1 MFSLLSALFIRIRRE
16 EEGGGRGGRWA
27 LACAAHQVKQILCK
41 GSIVF
46 LGGELLWRG
55 GSGRK
60 RGESGTKLNK
70 FHNNPQKNT
79 RS

>member
-1 MFSLLSALFIRIRRE
+1 MFSLLAALFISIRRE

-46 LGGELLWRG
+46 LGGELFVERGLWE
-55 GSGRK
+55 K
-60 RGESGTKLNK
+60 ERGEWHEIKQIL
-70 FHNNPQKNT
+70 
-79 RS
+79 R